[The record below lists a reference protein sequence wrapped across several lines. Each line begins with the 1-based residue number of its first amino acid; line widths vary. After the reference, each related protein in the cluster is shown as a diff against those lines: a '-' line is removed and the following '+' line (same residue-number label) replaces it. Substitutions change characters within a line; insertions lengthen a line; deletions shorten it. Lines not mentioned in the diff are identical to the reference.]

1 MYHVSA
7 TDTRYRVYCMYIFS
21 KYHFF
26 FRFKHKFAHIQCHS
40 MRVSFHPLE
49 YSYSSRRR
57 KYEKDKYQP
66 PASIFPKKKKDDKFK
81 FLTGLKQVI
90 LKLLKLKTT
99 KTSCTINLSVR
110 KLFFY
115 FLQKGT
121 LSYHQTPFQYP
132 SHKKALYFTITLQ
145 HLLQNS
151 RNNFLIKDQICAG
164 LYFFTNFTSAFQ

>member
-1 MYHVSA
+1 MYPPLIRGIESTVCTYFQSIIFFLDLNINLPIYNVTQCESPFTLWNIVIA
-7 TDTRYRVYCMYIFS
+7 LEEESTRKTNTNRP
-21 KYHFF
+21 HQFF
-26 FRFKHKFAHIQCHS
+26 Q
-40 MRVSFHPLE
+40 
-49 YSYSSRRR
+49 
-57 KYEKDKYQP
+57 
-66 PASIFPKKKKDDKFK
+66 KKKKDDKFK

>member
-1 MYHVSA
+1 MSLNASLLSPFGIQLQLQKKKVRERQIPTA
-7 TDTRYRVYCMYIFS
+7 RINFS
-21 KYHFF
+21 
-26 FRFKHKFAHIQCHS
+26 
-40 MRVSFHPLE
+40 
-49 YSYSSRRR
+49 
-57 KYEKDKYQP
+57 
-66 PASIFPKKKKDDKFK
+66 KKKKDDKFK

-164 LYFFTNFTSAFQ
+164 LYFFTNFTSAFQQPNKTVTRKR